1 MQTLAV
7 FPGTFD
13 PLTLGHLDII
23 KRASKIFDKV
33 IIAVAKSP
41 SKHTLFDLDTRVLLC
56 RESTKDLSN
65 VSVTGFSGMLVD
77 FLKEKNA
84 NILVRGVRTVA
95 DYDYETQHIAG
106 DEGHPHLRP
115 RQLAPRPLECAPL
128 RLRREPFL

>member
-41 SKHTLFDLDTRVLLC
+41 SKWHHR
-56 RESTKDLSN
+56 
-65 VSVTGFSGMLVD
+65 
-77 FLKEKNA
+77 
-84 NILVRGVRTVA
+84 
-95 DYDYETQHIAG
+95 
-106 DEGHPHLRP
+106 
-115 RQLAPRPLECAPL
+115 
-128 RLRREPFL
+128 

>member
-1 MQTLAV
+1 MLLTKLVKIWDLNHADFSC

-77 FLKEKNA
+77 F
-84 NILVRGVRTVA
+84 
-95 DYDYETQHIAG
+95 
-106 DEGHPHLRP
+106 
-115 RQLAPRPLECAPL
+115 
-128 RLRREPFL
+128 

>member
-77 FLKEKNA
+77 FLKEKKQSNKFKLDFS
-84 NILVRGVRTVA
+84 NLIDELKEKEIL
-95 DYDYETQHIAG
+95 
-106 DEGHPHLRP
+106 
-115 RQLAPRPLECAPL
+115 
-128 RLRREPFL
+128 